1 MKELKK
7 LNKCLVLCGVVLC
20 SQFIAAQN
28 VEKLYVDMPDALN
41 PTLSKQN
48 RLELI
53 EYYKSGHGDSISNR
67 FGKSAHLLTLDS
79 LNSFVQVKNTSSSS
93 FAMKVLRL
101 DDNKPVLGVIR
112 TVCAPVCQSVIE
124 FYDTAWKP
132 IPLQFTMPGAIEWVN
147 KTKVDSADLDMR
159 WVESVLQNSFV
170 SLSFDSVTGAIIA
183 KNNSV
188 DFMSDEDRKLI
199 APLLEDKPIRFEFRN
214 NTWQRKP

>member
-1 MKELKK
+1 MKKQKK
-7 LNKCLVLCGVVLC
+7 LNKWFVLCGVVLC
-20 SQFIAAQN
+20 SQFITAQN
-28 VEKLYVDMPDALN
+28 IEKLYVDMPDALN

-53 EYYKSGHGDSISNR
+53 EYYKSGHGDSIVNR

-79 LNSFVQVKNTSSSS
+79 LNSFVQVKNTASSF
-93 FAMKVLRL
+93 FAMKVFGL
-101 DDNKPVLGVIR
+101 DDKPVIAVIR

-124 FYDTAWKP
+124 FYDTTWKS
-132 IPLQFTMPGAIEWVN
+132 IPLQFTMPKAIQWVN
-147 KTKVDSADLDMR
+147 KAKVDSADLDLR

-170 SLSFDSVTGAIIA
+170 SLSFDSANGAIVA

-199 APLLEDKPIRFEFRN
+199 APLLEDKPIRFELRN

>member
-1 MKELKK
+1 MKEQKK
-7 LNKCLVLCGVVLC
+7 RNKWLVLCGVVLC
-20 SQFIAAQN
+20 NQFIAAQN
-28 VEKLYVDMPDALN
+28 IEKLYVGMPDVLN

-48 RLELI
+48 RLELV
-53 EYYKSGHGDSISNR
+53 EYYKSGHGDSIANR

-124 FYDTAWKP
+124 FYDTTWKP
-132 IPLQFTMPGAIEWVN
+132 MLLQFILPKAIEWVN
-147 KTKVDSADLDMR
+147 KTKVDSVDLDMR

-170 SLSFDSVTGAIIA
+170 SLSFDSVNGAIIA
-183 KNNSV
+183 KNNST

-199 APLLEDKPIRFEFRN
+199 APLLDDKPIRFELQN
-214 NTWQRKP
+214 NKWQRKP

>member
-1 MKELKK
+1 MKEQKK
-7 LNKCLVLCGVVLC
+7 RNKWLVLCGVVLC
-20 SQFIAAQN
+20 TEFIAAQN
-28 VEKLYVDMPDALN
+28 IEKLYVGMPDALN

-53 EYYKSGHGDSISNR
+53 EYYKSGHGDSIANR

-79 LNSFVQVKNTSSSS
+79 LNSFVRVKNTPSCT
-93 FAMKVLRL
+93 FTMKLFRL
-101 DDNKPVLGVIR
+101 DDNRPVLGIIR

-124 FYDTAWKP
+124 FYDTTWKS
-132 IPLQFTMPGAIEWVN
+132 IPLQFVIPKAIEWVN
-147 KTKVDSADLDMR
+147 KIKVDSADLDLR

-170 SLSFDSVTGAIIA
+170 SLSFDSVKRVIVA

-199 APLLEDKPIRFEFRN
+199 APLLVDKPIRFELLN
-214 NTWQRKP
+214 NIWQRKP

>member
-1 MKELKK
+1 MKEQKK
-7 LNKCLVLCGVVLC
+7 RNKWLVLCGVVLC
-20 SQFIAAQN
+20 NQFIAAQN
-28 VEKLYVDMPDALN
+28 IEKLYVGMPDVLN

-48 RLELI
+48 RLELV
-53 EYYKSGHGDSISNR
+53 EYYKSGHGDSIANR

-101 DDNKPVLGVIR
+101 DDNKPVLGIIR

-124 FYDTAWKP
+124 FYDTTWKP
-132 IPLQFTMPGAIEWVN
+132 MLLQFILPKAIEWVN

-183 KNNSV
+183 KNNST

-199 APLLEDKPIRFEFRN
+199 APLLDDKPIRFELQN
-214 NTWQRKP
+214 NKWQRKP

>member
-1 MKELKK
+1 MKEQKK
-7 LNKCLVLCGVVLC
+7 RNKWLVLCGVVLC
-20 SQFIAAQN
+20 NQFIAAQN
-28 VEKLYVDMPDALN
+28 IEKLYVGMPDVLN

-48 RLELI
+48 RLELV
-53 EYYKSGHGDSISNR
+53 EYYKSGHGDSIANR

-124 FYDTAWKP
+124 FYDTTWKP
-132 IPLQFTMPGAIEWVN
+132 MLLQFILPKAIEWVN

-183 KNNSV
+183 KNNST

-199 APLLEDKPIRFEFRN
+199 APLLDDKPIRFELQN
-214 NTWQRKP
+214 NKWQRKP